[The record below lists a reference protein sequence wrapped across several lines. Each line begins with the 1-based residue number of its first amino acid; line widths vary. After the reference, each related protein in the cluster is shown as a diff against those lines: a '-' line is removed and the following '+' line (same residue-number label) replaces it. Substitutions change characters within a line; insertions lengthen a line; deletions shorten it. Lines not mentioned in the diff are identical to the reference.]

1 MNGSPFDSALLN
13 RHFYFER
20 SIVITPCR
28 DSTPRLDTQLLPRAR
43 PSCGHRTIV
52 RIDRRKSR
60 SLWLGKAVVAAV
72 LFHRKSGT
80 IGAAVGLCRKKTES
94 RGVNIIRG
102 RKGHGGRRLNTPPR
116 PYDLPTFF
124 PPQSLGHLSRFPC
137 KTRLS
142 LHFPPF
148 LGQNL
153 RMDFSLVE
161 FWWIVT
167 SKYLHRYVF
176 QCVFE
181 RWWLCRC
188 HRWNFSY
195 IEICESFLN
204 IQFNFLSRTIINLE
218 PLLIITRFK
227 SSCEH
232 LWVLLSLFTE
242 KRRKLEHKRWS
253 TEFSLKIFFS
263 YDVNYPSSRSLRLH
277 SIIHNFIIVSS
288 QTHYISFL
296 ALTN

>member
-124 PPQSLGHLSRFPC
+124 PPQSRWNLLVIFPVFLARRGSLSSFSTVSRAESSKGFLPRGILMDC
-137 KTRLS
+137 YFEIFISICFSMCFWTMMIMSS
-142 LHFPPF
+142 LKFFVFWNMRIF
-148 LGQNL
+148 LVPRTSNL
-153 RMDFSLVE
+153 IFSL
-161 FWWIVT
+161 
-167 SKYLHRYVF
+167 
-176 QCVFE
+176 E
-181 RWWLCRC
+181 R
-188 HRWNFSY
+188 S
-195 IEICESFLN
+195 
-204 IQFNFLSRTIINLE
+204 
-218 PLLIITRFK
+218 
-227 SSCEH
+227 
-232 LWVLLSLFTE
+232 
-242 KRRKLEHKRWS
+242 
-253 TEFSLKIFFS
+253 
-263 YDVNYPSSRSLRLH
+263 
-277 SIIHNFIIVSS
+277 
-288 QTHYISFL
+288 
-296 ALTN
+296 